1 MAKLMIV
8 REKCIKCGTC
18 AAVYPD
24 YFEAKNDHFEAK
36 GISIG
41 DKEAQDIAKVC
52 PVEAIS
58 VAKS

>member
-1 MAKLMIV
+1 MAKLVID

-24 YFEAKNDHFEAK
+24 YFEARNDHFEAK
-36 GISIG
+36 DIEVSE
-41 DKEAQDIAKVC
+41 KEAQEMASVC

-58 VAKS
+58 VVKS